1 VPDGRVGLRAG
12 APLLDAG
19 AGGEHHLV
27 LRGGQGVVAREVLGD
42 VLDVR
47 HRAGLPV
54 DGAVGDAVG
63 AGGVAGQGQEPDRLH
78 GRLAAPVVGVRGV
91 REGLR
96 LEVAE
101 GVRAGADRVL
111 DHVGRRVDVRPQVLG
126 DDRDAGQHVG
136 ALHEGGRLEGE
147 GHVGVVRRGRGAGVA
162 DVVDRGGAREQVVG
176 EHHVVGGERLAVGP
190 GDVVAQRDLEL
201 RAVVVP
207 GVVGAEQRD
216 RVGLGGL
223 VDEEQLLVDRA
234 EPADPGRGERV
245 EVDLVVAG
253 LAGVGDER
261 GAVARGAGAARAAAV
276 AAAARGEQGERR
288 GSGDERD
295 DATSAASVR
304 AC

>member
-1 VPDGRVGLRAG
+1 
-12 APLLDAG
+12 
-19 AGGEHHLV
+19 
-27 LRGGQGVVAREVLGD
+27 
-42 VLDVR
+42 
-47 HRAGLPV
+47 
-54 DGAVGDAVG
+54 
-63 AGGVAGQGQEPDRLH
+63 
-78 GRLAAPVVGVRGV
+78 
-91 REGLR
+91 
-96 LEVAE
+96 
-101 GVRAGADRVL
+101 
-111 DHVGRRVDVRPQVLG
+111 
-126 DDRDAGQHVG
+126 
-136 ALHEGGRLEGE
+136 
-147 GHVGVVRRGRGAGVA
+147 VGVVRRGRGAGVA